1 MRRLL
6 PTAVALLALALGL
19 GLREAGAHSTS
30 AVERVSVRGLDVA
43 FAARWAA
50 AQVTPAPPAED
61 LTLLRRLT
69 LALCGVGPSLE
80 EERAFEADAPQGRV
94 ERALERLLEDGRTH
108 RYLAQRLARVFVG
121 NAQGPFIVYRRDLL
135 VDWLAQQLAAG
146 TPYDALVREL
156 VSARGLWTS
165 EPATNFVTAT
175 AIGDQVDTQRLAGK
189 TMRAVLGLRMDCAQ
203 CHDHPFADFTQKQFL
218 GVAGFYEGLRVS
230 PEGVTQPGLGPGAQG
245 LEGSPAVLEQPGFA
259 PRVHGPEVSPAGL
272 EQPALAPKGQG
283 AEVPPEKLK
292 QPALGPHA
300 PAVPFGEAW
309 LPSTGAPRTRLAAW
323 LTDARNRRFARA
335 TVNRV
340 WGLLLGRALVE
351 PVDDVPA
358 PGEERGPLDVLA
370 DDFVTH
376 GHDWRRL
383 VRAIV
388 GSAPFR
394 ASSQLPREADR
405 AALEAQWAVFP
416 LTPLRPEQL
425 VGALLQAASVRTID
439 VESHVLVRAVR
450 LLRERAFVEEYGD
463 GLDDEL
469 ASREGTVP
477 QALLRMNGK
486 LPQEL
491 VDAQPFGAVARIAA
505 FAPDD
510 AQALDALTL
519 AFLTRHPSPAE
530 RAQMV
535 PQLEAA
541 KGEEHARLA
550 EDVAWALFNSEEFAW
565 NH

>member
-1 MRRLL
+1 MPPRLL
-6 PTAVALLALALGL
+6 LPALALLALAV
-19 GLREAGAHSTS
+19 GLREAGARSPTQ
-30 AVERVSVRGLDVA
+30 RVAAPGLDAA

-50 AQVTPAPPAED
+50 AKLTPAAPAED

-94 ERALERLLEDGRTH
+94 ERALERLLEDSRTH
-108 RYLAQRLARVFVG
+108 RYLAQRLARVYVG
-121 NAQGPFIVYRRDLL
+121 NGQGPFLVFRKDLL
-135 VDWLAQQLAAG
+135 VDWLAQQLAQG
-146 TPYDALVREL
+146 TAYDALVREL

-165 EPATNFVTAT
+165 EPATNFVTA
-175 AIGDQVDTQRLAGK
+175 AARDDEVDAQRLAGK

-203 CHDHPFADFTQKQFL
+203 CHDHPFADFTQQQFL
-218 GVAGFYEGLRVS
+218 GVAGFYEGLKVF
-230 PEGVTQPGLGPGAQG
+230 PEGVTQP
-245 LEGSPAVLEQPGFA
+245 
-259 PRVHGPEVSPAGL
+259 
-272 EQPALAPKGQG
+272 
-283 AEVPPEKLK
+283 
-292 QPALGPHA
+292 ALGPHP

-309 LPSTGAPRTRLAAW
+309 LPATGAPRARLATW
-323 LTDARNRRFARA
+323 LTDPRNRRFARA

-351 PVDDVPA
+351 PVDDVPE

-370 DDFVTH
+370 DDFVAH
-376 GHDWRRL
+376 GHDWRHL

-388 GSAPFR
+388 ASAPFR
-394 ASSQLPREADR
+394 AGSKLPPEADR

-469 ASREGTVP
+469 APREGTVP

-491 VDAQPFGAVARIAA
+491 VEAQPFGAVARIAA

-519 AFLTRHPSPAE
+519 AFLTRHPSQAE
-530 RAQMV
+530 RAQLV
-535 PQLEAA
+535 PQLQAA
-541 KGEEHARLA
+541 KGEAHARLA